1 MARDAAIG
9 VGVGVVMAVS
19 ALCLLEGVNARVTG
33 PQGVVQDCIQ
43 HTARNCNRGITSLP
57 FGG

>member
-1 MARDAAIG
+1 MTRDAAIG
-9 VGVGVVMAVS
+9 VGVVMAVT

-43 HTARNCNRGITSLP
+43 HTARNSNRGITSLP
-57 FGG
+57 SEG